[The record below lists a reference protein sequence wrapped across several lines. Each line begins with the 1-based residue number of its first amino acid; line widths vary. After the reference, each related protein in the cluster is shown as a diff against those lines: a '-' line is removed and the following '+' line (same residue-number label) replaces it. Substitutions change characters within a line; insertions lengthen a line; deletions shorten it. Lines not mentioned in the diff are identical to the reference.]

1 MITLIK
7 NEFFKL
13 KREWF
18 ILFLLLLSLIPVLTG
33 GAGALFNNSTNTK
46 TRHTLTG

>member
-7 NEFFKL
+7 NEFLKL

-33 GAGALFNNSTNTK
+33 SAGALFNNSTNTK